1 MCNSRRVFLPVSLL
15 FLYLF
20 VHAAHA
26 SKELNWVGC
35 GISKKAYVTSLAQL
49 FEKETGIHINIQ
61 GGGATKGIRKVVS
74 HEADLGGSCRYYLPD
89 DPREAGVGL
98 EPVAWDALAIIVNNE
113 NPVSEISLDNVK
125 NLFNG
130 KITNWKQLGGND
142 EPVEVYIR
150 KSKFSGVGRTLRA
163 NVFADFDKELYS
175 TKQFKSSGPLEE
187 AVVANKNAIA
197 VSGISSARM
206 RDVKVLKLDGVEPS
220 VTNVKSGKYKIYRPL
235 YITYNPDSPRIEEIK
250 AFIKFCHSREG
261 RLAMKNN
268 GVVPYK
274 EALALIMKQI
284 EQDDTAFK
292 RGLKMTTETLDN
304 RGVKNRP
311 DINNAAN
318 Q

>member
-1 MCNSRRVFLPVSLL
+1 MHKSIFVIIAVSTL
-15 FLYLF
+15 FLSVLA
-20 VHAAHA
+20 HAAPA

-98 EPVAWDALAIIVNNE
+98 EPVAWDALAIIVNKD
-113 NPVSEISLDNVK
+113 NPVSEISLNDVK

-150 KSKFSGVGRTLRA
+150 SSKFSGVGRTLRA
-163 NVFADFDKELYS
+163 NVFADFDKELFS
-175 TKQFKSSGPLEE
+175 TTEFKSSGPLEK

-197 VSGISSARM
+197 VSGISSARL
-206 RDVKVLKLDGVEPS
+206 RDVKILKLDGVEPS
-220 VTNVKSGKYKIYRPL
+220 VKNVKSGKYKIYRPL
-235 YITYNPDSPRIEEIK
+235 YITYNPESPRMEEIRT
-250 AFIKFCHSREG
+250 FIKFCHSREG
-261 RLAMKNN
+261 RTAMKQN

-292 RGLKMTTETLDN
+292 RGLKMTTET
-304 RGVKNRP
+304 P
-311 DINNAAN
+311 DKKGLHSQADI